1 MSFVSELSSELR
13 CGVFALL
20 VIACAPGFVPPAGA
34 HAFLDHALPAVGSTV
49 HTPPAQVEL
58 WFTQQ
63 LEPAFSSVRVA
74 DQRGRQVDKGDAKV
88 DSADATLFRVSL
100 PQLAPG
106 TYRVTWRVLSI
117 DTHVTEG
124 DFTFDVA
131 P

>member
-1 MSFVSELSSELR
+1 MSSKNDMKGWLSRLLAFASAMMFVSL
-13 CGVFALL
+13 
-20 VIACAPGFVPPAGA
+20 AGA
-34 HAFLDHALPAVGSTV
+34 HAFLDHATPAVGSAV
-49 HTPPAQVEL
+49 RASPAQVKL

-63 LEPAFSSVRVA
+63 LEPAFSTARVWDRSGKRV
-74 DQRGRQVDKGDAKV
+74 DQGDPQVDL
-88 DSADATLFRVSL
+88 ADATLLRVSL

-106 TYRVTWRVLSI
+106 TYRVTWRVLSV